1 MAGSD
6 GSIAVAALLQ
16 HNKSGKNILQMD
28 TQALRTLCINRKA
41 IPHEFFIEVM
51 LGNMKC
57 RTCKGK
63 GLKRYRLSE
72 KRQAPCAC
80 ENPAHCWRC
89 NGTGT
94 QIWNERVCQSCRGD
108 GDEVIS
114 PETSLNA
121 AAHLAKY
128 VAPQLKQVDHVSSDD
143 SQGVKGIRVVF
154 VDAKQTTII
163 NEGTSAPRLND
174 RK

>member
-1 MAGSD
+1 
-6 GSIAVAALLQ
+6 
-16 HNKSGKNILQMD
+16 MD
-28 TQALRTLCINRKA
+28 TQALRHMCIQRKA
-41 IPHEFFIEVM
+41 IPHEFFIDVM

-57 RTCKGK
+57 RTCKGN

-72 KRQAPCAC
+72 KRQTPCDC
-80 ENPAHCWRC
+80 GKSMHCWRC

-143 SQGVKGIRVVF
+143 SQRQGWVLVVK
-154 VDAKQTTII
+154 DAPKEKHAGAIPAGA
-163 NEGTSAPRLND
+163 ERLHA
-174 RK
+174 RKD